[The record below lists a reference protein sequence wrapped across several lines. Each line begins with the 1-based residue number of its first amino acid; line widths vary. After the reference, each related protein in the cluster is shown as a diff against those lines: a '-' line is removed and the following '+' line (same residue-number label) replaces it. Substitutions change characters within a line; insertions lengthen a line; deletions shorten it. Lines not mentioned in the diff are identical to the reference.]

1 MKHFAAAAAIAT
13 ALTLGTAAIG
23 AAQTAHAMNA
33 APAHS
38 TTVTHHTVVTHHATT
53 HRASSRISEAKARHA
68 ALGAVAHGRVQSHR
82 LEHVGGKLVY
92 VYHITVPGQH
102 GWEKVTVDA
111 TSGAV
116 VSNEHQA
123 PVAMTHHVTHTTQT
137 VHHKR

>member
-23 AAQTAHAMNA
+23 AAQSSHAMNA
-33 APAHS
+33 APAHGMAA
-38 TTVTHHTVVTHHATT
+38 THHTAT
-53 HRASSRISEAKARHA
+53 HRATSRISEAKARHA

-82 LEHVGGKLVY
+82 LEHQGGKLVY

-116 VSNEHQA
+116 ISNEHQA
-123 PVAMTHHVTHTTQT
+123 PTAMTHHVTHTTQT